1 MTAYEGLK
9 AMTEW
14 AAEQYDEQDAKGT
27 LEVGKLADLVILDK
41 DPLQVDPLAIKDIKV
56 IETIKEGLTIYP
68 ASAGGA
74 MPLVDAPQDPGKTY
88 SWSAHVCDMAG
99 VNTAAGK
106 EWTLTTLNGK
116 KIDVAKPPTMM
127 FAQGKLAIF
136 GGINRLTGSYAL
148 VSGAVTMGELASTK
162 MAGPAELMKLEREF
176 ARSLRLVDGFH
187 VHGNELEL
195 LSKGAVVATLR
206 SEK

>member
-1 MTAYEGLK
+1 
-9 AMTEW
+9 
-14 AAEQYDEQDAKGT
+14 
-27 LEVGKLADLVILDK
+27 
-41 DPLQVDPLAIKDIKV
+41 
-56 IETIKEGLTIYP
+56 
-68 ASAGGA
+68 
-74 MPLVDAPQDPGKTY
+74 
-88 SWSAHVCDMAG
+88 MAG

-148 VSGAVTMGELASTK
+148 VERRRYHGRTGQHK
-162 MAGPAELMKLEREF
+162 DGRPAELMKLEREF